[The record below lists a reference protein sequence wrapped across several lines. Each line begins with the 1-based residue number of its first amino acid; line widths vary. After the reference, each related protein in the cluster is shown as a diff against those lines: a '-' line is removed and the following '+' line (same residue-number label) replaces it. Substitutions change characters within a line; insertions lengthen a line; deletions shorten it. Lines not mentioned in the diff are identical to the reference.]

1 MKNERLFDAL
11 GGVSSDYVTEAATT
25 NISTSQRRP
34 RQFRKSMI
42 ALAAA
47 MIALIT
53 LTVGLTISAEE
64 EPALEEIPVIMLK
77 EDFERLVVAEQ
88 EKQLG
93 KNKNSEAWHRAER
106 TKAFYECYDISQ
118 NKTDKAIASMLE
130 RYPVTECCAVYIL
143 DDTATD
149 AEKEYILDQLRSIG
163 FSQLDL
169 IEAYENLYRAV
180 EESDSPNKEKI
191 LETLPD
197 IPPRPVSEEEKA
209 DTE

>member
-11 GGVSSDYVTEAATT
+11 GGVSPDYVTEAATT
-25 NISTSQRRP
+25 IISTSRRRP
-34 RQFRKSMI
+34 RRFHKGMI
-42 ALAAA
+42 AVAAA

-64 EPALEEIPVIMLK
+64 EPALEEVPVIMLK

-106 TKAFYECYDISQ
+106 TKAFYEYWDLSSCRTE
-118 NKTDKAIASMLE
+118 NAKTALLK
-130 RYPVTECCAVYIL
+130 RYPVTECCVIYAL
-143 DDTATD
+143 DATATD
-149 AEKEYILDQLRSIG
+149 EEKEFILGQLRSIG

-180 EESDSPNKEKI
+180 EESDSPNKETI
-191 LETLPD
+191 LATLPD
-197 IPPRPVSEEEKA
+197 IPPRPASEEE
-209 DTE
+209 